1 MSEIKLFSLKDN
13 TASEIQS
20 HTILL
25 EKSLQIIIEK
35 NLDTILGVQ
44 FLQSEYS
51 TGKTHA
57 GRIDTLGID
66 ENGSPVIIEY
76 KRAINENVI
85 NQGLYYLDWLLDHRG
100 EFTLL
105 VMEVAGKEKAEEIEW
120 NGPRLICIAADYTK
134 YDEHAVKQIN
144 RNIDLVRYRKFGSDL
159 LALELVHRTSA
170 TDNGN
175 ISGERSARLTKK
187 SVEKTLQQS
196 LSEMDTD
203 IQDIY
208 EQLRSYLLALG
219 DDVQE
224 KETKLYLAYR
234 KIKNFTCIQFQKKS
248 LILYLKLNPDSVPL
262 EEGFS
267 RDVRFIGHWATGDL
281 EITIRNS
288 NDLNRALPLVQR
300 SYDEG

>member
-1 MSEIKLFSLKDN
+1 MSEIKLFTLKDN
-13 TASEIQS
+13 IASEIQS
-20 HTILL
+20 QTILL
-25 EKSLQIIIEK
+25 EKSLQTVIEK

-51 TGKTHA
+51 TGKIHG
-57 GRIDTLGID
+57 GRIDSLGID

-100 EFTLL
+100 EFKLL
-105 VMEVAGKEKAEEIEW
+105 VMEVLGKEKADEIDW
-120 NGPRLICIAADYTK
+120 SGPRLICVAADYTK

-170 TDNGN
+170 TDNGI
-175 ISGERSARLTKK
+175 ISGEGSARITRKGTD
-187 SVEKTLQQS
+187 KTVQQS
-196 LSEMDTD
+196 LSELDPDMR
-203 IQDIY
+203 DIY
-208 EQLRSYLLALG
+208 EQLHSYLLALG

-224 KETKLYLAYR
+224 KETKLYLAFR
-234 KIKNFTCIQFQKKS
+234 KIKNFTCMQIQRKS
-248 LILYLKLNPDSVPL
+248 LILYLKLNPDTVPL
-262 EEGFS
+262 EKGFS
-267 RDVRFIGHWATGDL
+267 RDVRSIGHWATGDL
-281 EITIRNS
+281 ELTIKN
-288 NDLNRALPLVQR
+288 NTDLKRAILLVQR

>member
-25 EKSLQIIIEK
+25 EKSLQIIIEN
-35 NLDTILGVQ
+35 NLDKILGVQ

-51 TGKTHA
+51 TGKTHG

-100 EFTLL
+100 EFKLL
-105 VMEVAGKEKAEEIEW
+105 VMEILGKEKAEEIDW
-120 NGPRLICIAADYTK
+120 SGPRLICVAADYTK

-144 RNIDLVRYRKFGSDL
+144 RNIDLVRYRKFGEDL

-170 TDNGN
+170 TENG
-175 ISGERSARLTKK
+175 IIPGEGPARITRKGTD
-187 SVEKTLQQS
+187 KTLQQS
-196 LSEMDTD
+196 LTEMDPE
-203 IQDIY
+203 IRDIY

-219 DDVQE
+219 DDIQE

-234 KIKNFTCIQFQKKS
+234 KIKNFTCIQIQKKS
-248 LILYLKLNPDSVPL
+248 LILYLKLNPDTVTL

-267 RDVRFIGHWATGDL
+267 RDVRSIGHWATGDL
-281 EITIRNS
+281 ELTIRS
-288 NDLNRALPLVQR
+288 DMDLKRALPLVQQ